1 MPYNST
7 GLKQSHAASSQ
18 PLALLFST
26 FRQIISLITII
37 LSAVSLSAELLESSY
52 QINVKFSGTPPT
64 IYVQETIR
72 IVNHSNLALDT
83 LYFHLSLNGFRNPR
97 STTYQK
103 YENLLEEPVIM
114 DIQKIQADSTICDYF
129 DEEKLC
135 IGVSLPAT
143 LLPNDST
150 TISIDFSVKI
160 PRGQHF
166 QCPTYSGTTFRLI
179 RFYPV
184 LEQLTAT
191 GWNKK
196 LYRHLAPSSS
206 LPCSYSLSIELP
218 VKYKVIASLP
228 VAAVESIPESKTKL
242 HHFKSASI
250 QELAVVFSGS
260 YKLFSTTHENIPIR
274 LFLPAAEEKSTKV
287 ARSKILANLIS
298 DIMNQYA
305 NLYCPYP
312 HQQLAVSIAKI
323 PNGLV
328 TSNLI
333 ILNQRQYDNLF
344 TIDYVSI
351 YNLAQ
356 ALAQQ
361 YFNYYIYEN
370 AAQPDWINESLA
382 NQAAAI
388 YMAQHYDKLRRR
400 YRVTEQQEIN
410 YTQLVLRL
418 SALTA
423 DQEQSNRTLLS
434 SSPMGD
440 APLLMEQVKNFKG
453 QKILEMLAYY
463 VGDSLFQVCIH
474 EFLIRY
480 QHRPVTSTEFLQL
493 VEEISRQDLTAFR
506 RLWLE
511 SDEIPDI
518 KIQRVSKS
526 FDKSTGTHTAKVV
539 AKGSA
544 LNALPVEV
552 IAINSRVDTL
562 RQFTQPGNNGVDT
575 LHFVSQLPIRKIS
588 LDPQRNIWEFN
599 RLNNHYPH
607 KILFSFLIGIP
618 RIDAYQVFYYPTF
631 DFNKRDISRVGIKF
645 RGRYW
650 INMRPLFP
658 AQSLDEWTLGF
669 NYGLQSKTT
678 GYDLSYSTSLL
689 ALFFKPRL
697 NFRSRDYFGLNE
709 TTVSTEIYVGEI
721 RYPLLHQIQGYKKLN
736 FALHYEN
743 VYTLKFLNAKNWQ
756 KGKLLNPSLDFVNF
770 HNWGNYRHVLQLC
783 LSGGLPI
790 LSTDYQFGKLTLDGQ
805 LKIRST
811 ANSWVYER
819 IFIGASRG
827 TIPTQQYYYFFGKN
841 VLENLSFESYRLVK
855 GAGDMRG
862 YGNVLLRDRNIIT
875 SNTEFRYS
883 LAQVEPAFFDLIF
896 FLDSGILSSNF
907 YQLALNQSK
916 FDAGIGAEFDALEI
930 ITVGIHCPFWVSHPV
945 DNQPKIALRG
955 VLSFDLSL

>member
-1 MPYNST
+1 MPNVSSD
-7 GLKQSHAASSQ
+7 LRQSNAALDQ
-18 PLALLFST
+18 HLGFQFT
-26 FRQIISLITII
+26 VFWRIFRFTTVF
-37 LSAVSLSAELLESSY
+37 LSAVSLSAQLLETSY
-52 QINVKFSGTPPT
+52 QINLKFSETPPT
-64 IYVQETIR
+64 IYVRETVR
-72 IVNHSNLALDT
+72 IVNRSNLALDT
-83 LYFHLSLNGFRNPR
+83 IYFHLSPNGFRNPR
-97 STTYQK
+97 SASYQK

-114 DIQKIQADSTICDYF
+114 DIQKIQADSTICEHF
-129 DEEKLC
+129 DNERLCMGVRLPEKL
-135 IGVSLPAT
+135 S
-143 LLPNDST
+143 PNDST
-150 TISIDFSVKI
+150 TISIDFSVKV
-160 PRGQHF
+160 PRGRHF
-166 QCPTYSGTTFRLI
+166 QCPTYSGTTYRLI

-184 LEQLTAT
+184 LEQLTST

-206 LPCSYSLSIELP
+206 FPCHYNLSIELP
-218 VKYKVIASLP
+218 AKYKVISSLLESSTET
-228 VAAVESIPESKTKL
+228 VAESKTKL
-242 HHFKSASI
+242 HNFEAASI

-260 YKLFSTTHENIPIR
+260 YKLLSTTHSKIPVR
-274 LFLPAAEEKSTKV
+274 LLLPPAEEKSANTT
-287 ARSKILANLIS
+287 RSKILANLIT
-298 DIMNQYA
+298 DIIDQYA

-312 HQQLAVSIAKI
+312 HQQLAVSVAKI

-333 ILNQRQYDNLF
+333 ILNQHQYNNLF

-356 ALAQQ
+356 ALARQ
-361 YFNYYIYEN
+361 YFSFYVYEN
-370 AAQPDWINESLA
+370 SAQPDWINESLA

-388 YMAQHYDKLRRR
+388 YMAQHYSKLRRR
-400 YRVTEQQEIN
+400 YRVSEHQEVN
-410 YTQLVLRL
+410 YAQLALRL

-423 DQEQSNRTLLS
+423 DQEQTNRTLLS

-453 QKILEMLAYY
+453 QKILDMLAYY
-463 VGDSLFQVCIH
+463 IGDSLFQVCIH

-480 QHRPVTSTEFLQL
+480 QHRPVSSAEFLQL
-493 VEEISRQDLTAFR
+493 VEEISNRDLTAFR
-506 RLWLE
+506 KLWLE

-518 KIQRVSKS
+518 KIQQVSKS
-526 FDKSTGTHTAKVV
+526 FDKATDTYAAQVI
-539 AKGSA
+539 AKGNA
-544 LNALPVEV
+544 LSTLPVEV
-552 IAINSRVDTL
+552 IAINSRSDTL
-562 RQFTQPGNNGVDT
+562 HQFTQLRENGIDT
-575 LHFVSQLPIRKIS
+575 LYFTTRAPIRKIS

-599 RLNNHYPH
+599 RLNNHYPY

-631 DFNKRDISRVGIKF
+631 DFNKRDISRIGIKF

-669 NYGLQSKTT
+669 NYGIQSKTT
-678 GYDLSYSTSLL
+678 GYDISYSTSLL

-697 NFRSRDYFGLNE
+697 HFRSRDYFGLNE
-709 TTVSTEIYVGEI
+709 TTVSTEIYLGEI

-736 FALHYEN
+736 LALHYEN
-743 VYTLKFLNAKNWQ
+743 IYTLKFLNANNWQ
-756 KGKLLNPSLDFVNF
+756 KGKLLNPSLIFVNF
-770 HNWGNYRHVLQLC
+770 HNWGGYRHILQLS

-819 IFIGASRG
+819 IFIGASSG
-827 TIPTQQYYYFFGKN
+827 TIPIQQYYYFFGKN

-862 YGNVLLRDRNIIT
+862 YGDVLLRDRNIIT

-883 LAQVEPAFFDLIF
+883 LARVDPAVFDLIL

-907 YQLALNQSK
+907 YKLALNQSK

-930 ITVGIHCPFWVSHPV
+930 IMVGIHCPFWVSHPV
-945 DNQPKIALRG
+945 DDQPKIALRW
-955 VLSFDLSL
+955 VLSFDLTL

>member
-1 MPYNST
+1 MLNSSSSSR
-7 GLKQSHAASSQ
+7 QSNATFGQ
-18 PLALLFST
+18 PLV
-26 FRQIISLITII
+26 FRFIDFRRIIRFVTIFLI
-37 LSAVSLSAELLESSY
+37 SVSLSAQLLETSY
-52 QINVKFSGTPPT
+52 QINLKFSETLPT
-64 IYVQETIR
+64 IYVRETIR
-72 IVNHSNLALDT
+72 IVNRSNLALDT
-83 LYFHLSLNGFRNPR
+83 LYFHLSPNGFRNPR
-97 STTYQK
+97 SASYQK

-114 DIQKIQADSTICDYF
+114 DIQNIQADSTICDYF

-135 IGVSLPAT
+135 MGVRLPAT

-160 PRGQHF
+160 PRGRHF

-184 LEQLTAT
+184 LEQLTST

-206 LPCSYSLSIELP
+206 SPCRYSLSTELP
-218 VKYKVIASLP
+218 AKYKVISSLS
-228 VAAVESIPESKTKL
+228 VNSTESITESKTKL
-242 HHFKSASI
+242 HHFKPASI

-260 YKLFSTTHENIPIR
+260 YKLSSTTHENIPIR
-274 LFLPAAEEKSTKV
+274 LLLPPAEEKSAKTTK
-287 ARSKILANLIS
+287 SKILANLIT
-298 DIMNQYA
+298 DIIDQYA

-312 HQQLAVSIAKI
+312 HQQLAVSVAKI
-323 PNGLV
+323 PTSLV

-333 ILNQRQYDNLF
+333 ILNQHQYDNLF

-356 ALAQQ
+356 ALARQ
-361 YFNYYIYEN
+361 YFSFYVYEN
-370 AAQPDWINESLA
+370 SAQPDWINESLA

-388 YMAQHYDKLRRR
+388 YMARHYNKLRNR
-400 YRVTEQQEIN
+400 YRVAKQQEIN
-410 YTQLVLRL
+410 YTQLALRL

-423 DQEQSNRTLLS
+423 DQEQTNRTLLS

-453 QKILEMLAYY
+453 QKILDMLAYY
-463 VGDSLFQVCIH
+463 IGDSLFQVCIH

-493 VEEISRQDLTAFR
+493 VEEISNRDLTAFR
-506 RLWLE
+506 KLWLE

-518 KIQRVSKS
+518 KIERVSKS
-526 FDKSTGTHTAKVV
+526 FDKATGTYAAQVV
-539 AKGSA
+539 ARGSA
-544 LNALPVEV
+544 LSALPVEV
-552 IAINSRVDTL
+552 IAINSRSDTL
-562 RQFTQPGNNGVDT
+562 RQFTQPGKNGVDT
-575 LHFVSQLPIRKIS
+575 LNFTSQLPIRKIT

-599 RLNNHYPH
+599 RLNNHYPY

-631 DFNKRDISRVGIKF
+631 DFNKRDISRIGIKF

-678 GYDLSYSTSLL
+678 GYDISYSTSLL

-697 NFRSRDYFGLNE
+697 HFRSRDYFGLNE
-709 TTVSTEIYVGEI
+709 TTVSTEIYLGEI

-736 FALHYEN
+736 LALHYEN

-756 KGKLLNPSLDFVNF
+756 RGRLFNPSLDFVNF
-770 HNWGNYRHVLQLC
+770 HNWGGYRHILQLS

-790 LSTDYQFGKLTLDGQ
+790 LSTDYQFTKLTLDGQ

-819 IFIGASRG
+819 IFIGMSSG
-827 TIPTQQYYYFFGKN
+827 TMPTQQYYYFFGKN

-862 YGNVLLRDRNIIT
+862 YGDALWRDRNIIT

-883 LAQVEPAFFDLIF
+883 LARVDPAVFDLIF

-907 YQLALNQSK
+907 YQLALNHSK

-930 ITVGIHCPFWVSHPV
+930 IMVGIHCPFWVSHPV
-945 DNQPKIALRG
+945 DNQPKIALRW